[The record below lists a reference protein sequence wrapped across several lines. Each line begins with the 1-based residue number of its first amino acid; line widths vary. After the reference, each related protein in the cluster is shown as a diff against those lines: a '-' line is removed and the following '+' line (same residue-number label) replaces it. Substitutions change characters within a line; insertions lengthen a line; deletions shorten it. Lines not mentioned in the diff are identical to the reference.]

1 MYLKYPAM
9 PPLPVELVSAIIE
22 YFFGERD
29 ELGRLALVSKTW
41 AVQSRRLLLRCVR
54 LKVTAEHDAVDAF
67 ARFLDAPLGSLSR
80 AHIRHV
86 IVQGIPPDDDAD
98 DEPTVAVHALGE
110 MLVKVPRVAS
120 IELHVVK
127 FRGVEAEDPDPPV
140 VWHVQWVHLA
150 RVSTWMAHDLK
161 NTMDVLR
168 LFPNLQTFQTC
179 NGRDSPIRDTT
190 ADVERP
196 YILPLKRRPFPDIKL
211 TSLRHK
217 IYGPTAPLFDYLARD
232 FDLRYLT
239 TLVLWHI
246 DSWELPSLGKVLA
259 QAKTTLKR
267 FELNLSEVR
276 FWKDRLPKL
285 NPRKEWPKV
294 GLQDCKVLEVVC
306 IFVPLDDDPEMP
318 GPGSYRPYWDSA
330 EAICSV
336 LPPSVRRI
344 YFGIEVVKEPE
355 WQEEVLETVYWDHIS
370 RSLGNLPLL
379 ERVHCYQEYRWFEE
393 PYLKLPDW
401 IQDIVKE
408 GLQGLYT
415 RGLLKLDVP
424 RRAGIAWRV

>member
-1 MYLKYPAM
+1 MGAPRADLRADGAQYPAM

-86 IVQGIPPDDDAD
+86 IVQGIPPDDDDD

-196 YILPLKRRPFPDIKL
+196 YILPPKRRPFPDIKL

-259 QAKTTLKR
+259 QAKKTLKR

-276 FWKDRLPKL
+276 FWKDRLREYEIFCPGLPSRL
-285 NPRKEWPKV
+285 NEMISFSEAQSLERMAKSRSA
-294 GLQDCKVLEVVC
+294 GLQSPRGSVYLCAAGRRPRDARTRELSTLLGLCSSDMLFPPAIRASHILRNRGREGAGVAGGSPGNGVLGPH
-306 IFVPLDDDPEMP
+306 IALSRRPSPTRTRSLLPGIPL
-318 GPGSYRPYWDSA
+318 
-330 EAICSV
+330 
-336 LPPSVRRI
+336 VRRA
-344 YFGIEVVKEPE
+344 
-355 WQEEVLETVYWDHIS
+355 
-370 RSLGNLPLL
+370 LP
-379 ERVHCYQEYRWFEE
+379 Q
-393 PYLKLPDW
+393 
-401 IQDIVKE
+401 
-408 GLQGLYT
+408 
-415 RGLLKLDVP
+415 
-424 RRAGIAWRV
+424 AS